1 MDFGVSALIAL
12 NNMLF
17 AFLTWVFP
25 RSAVVLT
32 VALGLSSAFLLS
44 YMPSL
49 WLSLEA
55 GVAALATAVFI
66 LLILAD
72 VIVEVVALAKAL
84 SSRRRRG
91 WLVGW
96 GVAGGCSCCYGCA

>member
-1 MDFGVSALIAL
+1 MDVGVVALIAL

-17 AFLTWVFP
+17 AFLTWALL

-32 VALGLSSAFLLS
+32 VALGLSSAFFLL

-55 GVAALATAVFI
+55 GVAALVTAVFI
-66 LLILAD
+66 LFILAD
-72 VIVEVVALAKAL
+72 VIVEVWP
-84 SSRRRRG
+84 
-91 WLVGW
+91 WLR
-96 GVAGGCSCCYGCA
+96 